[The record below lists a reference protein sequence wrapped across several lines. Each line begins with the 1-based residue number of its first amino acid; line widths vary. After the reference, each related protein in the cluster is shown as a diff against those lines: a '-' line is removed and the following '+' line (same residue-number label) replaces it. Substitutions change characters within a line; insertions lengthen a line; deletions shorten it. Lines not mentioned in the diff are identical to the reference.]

1 MLLLFQSKATI
12 ITYSECE
19 FIVSG
24 LQDAMCLRHIVVCGL
39 TGCIIIFKYLKKHNF
54 RKKNIER
61 KMSVLIFLHLSETFF
76 ILRITQQ
83 DINKN
88 VH

>member
-24 LQDAMCLRHIVVCGL
+24 LQHAMCLRHIVVCGL
-39 TGCIIIFKYLKKHNF
+39 TGSIMIITISKRQNVPKK
-54 RKKNIER
+54 KKKE
-61 KMSVLIFLHLSETFF
+61 
-76 ILRITQQ
+76 IL
-83 DINKN
+83 N
-88 VH
+88 VKCQF